1 MSCVNV
7 QSPIHNHDFQD
18 LWFKLCFAEG
28 GGGGLSWCTILLF
41 AVVLLKPN
49 CFWTIIH
56 CKFPHGGGEGV
67 ILLSV
72 FYHCIYPYL
81 CCCDDFNPNLYCFS
95 PISPNLCHCFTAN
108 TASNKKIFY
117 QYCFARV
124 DFKSLWHVLKLI
136 LLIKLNIHFQ
146 WVFWPVCN
154 MPSVCRWSTT
164 LSSNKNLLQ
173 TIQHQMEVSPPAA
186 ADLYPPGELSLLS
199 PSIPWSDEIW
209 VLSYWQ

>member
-1 MSCVNV
+1 MG
-7 QSPIHNHDFQD
+7 
-18 LWFKLCFAEG
+18 WG
-28 GGGGLSWCTILLF
+28 R
-41 AVVLLKPN
+41 
-49 CFWTIIH
+49 
-56 CKFPHGGGEGV
+56 GV
-67 ILLSV
+67 MLLSV
-72 FYHCIYPYL
+72 FYHCNCPYL
-81 CCCDDFNPNLYCFS
+81 CRCHDFNPNFYCFS
-95 PISPNLCHCFTAN
+95 PISPILCHCFEAN
-108 TASNKKIFY
+108 KENVSNKKTFC

-173 TIQHQMEVSPPAA
+173 AIQYQMEVSPPAA
-186 ADLYPPGELSLLS
+186 PDLYPPGELPLLS
-199 PSIPWSDEIW
+199 PLITWSDEIW